1 MAKSGRVTIVDV
13 ARHAGVSRQTVSN
26 ALMHPERVKPPTLQH
41 VRQVIEALGYRPSS
55 AARSLRSQRAGA
67 VGFELNTLGAANRN
81 DVAYP
86 FAVALGTAARSHDCH
101 VVIFGSPGAKPMI
114 DAYHD
119 MVRAQLVDAFV
130 IADTHHADPR
140 PEWLDR
146 SRVPY
151 AAFGRIWDDAAATS
165 WVGRRRMPPACG
177 PRQLH
182 LLDAG
187 YPRVGYLGWPAGSD
201 VGDDRQAG
209 WVDALAARGIRER
222 QEATAGQDLVA
233 AYDAALGLV
242 EEIGPYGAM
251 TCASDLLAVGVER
264 AVHERGL
271 GGRPGLRPGG
281 FRRHGPGD
289 AARDHLGDPTAQRD
303 RLAILLELL
312 QDRRG
317 SVLAAGRRRSSSPRT
332 VMATR
337 SSSSP
342 PRANRASAHHPSRPS
357 PHHPHKKEAEDDVH
371 QAPGRRPR
379 PRPRRIPEPRRLWR
393 EHRRR
398 VLHVLLLLSGR
409 FLLQRRGPER
419 RRPDDAHRLLR

>member
-151 AAFGRIWDDAAATS
+151 AAFGRIWGDAAATS
-165 WVGRRRMPPACG
+165 WADVDGCAGVRSAT
-177 PRQLH
+177 LH

-187 YPRVGYLGWPAGSD
+187 YARVGYLGWPAGSD

-242 EEIGPYGAM
+242 EEIGRYGAV
-251 TCASDLLAVGVER
+251 TCASDLLAFGVER
-264 AVHERGL
+264 AVRERGWVVGPDFGLAGFDDTSLAAQL
-271 GGRPGLRPGG
+271 GITSVTQPLGEIA
-281 FRRHGPGD
+281 H
-289 AARDHLGDPTAQRD
+289 HLLG
-303 RLAILLELL
+303 LL

-317 SVLAAGRRRSSSPRT
+317 GASPPAAGRLFPPT
-332 VMATR
+332 LATR
-337 SSSSP
+337 SSSSG
-342 PRANRASAHHPSRPS
+342 PRAP
-357 PHHPHKKEAEDDVH
+357 
-371 QAPGRRPR
+371 
-379 PRPRRIPEPRRLWR
+379 
-393 EHRRR
+393 
-398 VLHVLLLLSGR
+398 
-409 FLLQRRGPER
+409 
-419 RRPDDAHRLLR
+419 